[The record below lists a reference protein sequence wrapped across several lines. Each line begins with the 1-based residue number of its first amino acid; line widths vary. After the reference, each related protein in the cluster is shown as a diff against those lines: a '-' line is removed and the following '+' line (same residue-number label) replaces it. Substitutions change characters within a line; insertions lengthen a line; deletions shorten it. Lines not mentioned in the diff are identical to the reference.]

1 VTISIPGLASSTK
14 TPSVYLNV
22 VLGGPGTS
30 AGAAPQKILL
40 VGNLISSALSGASPA
55 FSVTAGTMPLATPTF
70 CASAADALTLCGQ
83 GSELHRM
90 ARAVFAQYPAA
101 NVYLAANA
109 TGGGA
114 TAATAALTFAT
125 TSTAAFTVRL
135 KLCDQVL
142 DVGVASGASATTVA
156 SAVADAIND
165 AADLPYTAQNAAGVV
180 TITSKIEGTRGNWL
194 IVDAYFVNAAG
205 IETRITTSS
214 TSSGAA
220 MTGQWTTSGSLSG
233 SNAVLLQGGTTA
245 DSIANVITA
254 IAARKFDRIVIAH
267 NDATNV
273 GALVTHLDA
282 LAAVTVGLRQQGIAA
297 TIDTLGNA
305 TTLATGRNAA
315 RLQLAWHFASAVPG
329 PEVAATVAAARL
341 AGDGSVGGVL
351 VGEDSDPAANLDG
364 VQLATVLSQPSVAD
378 QPTGTEV
385 ESALNNGLACLV
397 PSSARPGF
405 CALSRSITS
414 RSLANGVPNYAVIDT
429 EFVTVCDYVADDLQS
444 SLTTTYQGFKLGADS
459 TNGNPPL
466 SPRVTTPSLVRS
478 FILDKLAG
486 YEAAAILRDV
496 TANASLLVVQ
506 ADPVVSGRLNC
517 EIPCEPVSGLHIIAG
532 NVRQLASL

>member
-1 VTISIPGLASSTK
+1 MTISIPGLASSTK

-40 VGNLISSALSGASPA
+40 VGNKIESTLSGALPV

-70 CASAADALTLCGQ
+70 CASSDDALVLCGQ

-90 ARAVFAQYPAA
+90 ALATFAQYPAA

-109 TGGGA
+109 VSAGS
-114 TAATAALTFAT
+114 AATAVLTFAT
-125 TSTAAFTVRL
+125 SASAAFTVRL
-135 KLCDQVL
+135 RLCGETL
-142 DVGVASGASATTVA
+142 DVPVASGASVTTIAT
-156 SAVADAIND
+156 AVAEAIND

-180 TITSKIEGTRGNWL
+180 TVTAKEAGTRGNWL
-194 IVDAYFVNAAG
+194 VVDAYFVSAAG
-205 IETRITTSS
+205 NETRITTSS
-214 TSSGAA
+214 TSSGSGT
-220 MTGQWTTSGSLSG
+220 TGQWTTAGSLSG
-233 SNAVLLQGGTTA
+233 SVEVLLQGGTTD

-254 IAARKFDRIVIAH
+254 IASSKYDRIVIAQ
-267 NDATNV
+267 NDATNI
-273 GALVTHLDA
+273 GRLVTHLNA
-282 LAAVTVGLRQQGIAA
+282 LAAVAVGLRQQGIAA
-297 TIDTLGNA
+297 TLDTLANA
-305 TTLATGRNAA
+305 ITLATGQNAA
-315 RLQLAWHFASAVPG
+315 RLQLVWHFASKIPG

-351 VGEDSDPAANLDG
+351 VGESSDPAANLDG
-364 VQLATVLSQPSVAD
+364 VQLATVLAQRSVAD
-378 QPTGTEV
+378 QPAGTEI

-397 PSSARPGF
+397 PSGARPGF
-405 CALSRSITS
+405 CAVARSITS
-414 RSLANGVPNYAVIDT
+414 RSLSNGVPNYAVIDT

-444 SLTTTYQGFKLGADS
+444 ALTTAYQGFKLGADA
-459 TNGNPPL
+459 TNGTPPL
-466 SPRVTTPSLVRS
+466 APRITTPSLVRS
-478 FILDKLAG
+478 FILDRLAG

-496 TANASLLVVQ
+496 AANASLLAVQ
-506 ADPVVSGRLNC
+506 ADPIVSGRLNC